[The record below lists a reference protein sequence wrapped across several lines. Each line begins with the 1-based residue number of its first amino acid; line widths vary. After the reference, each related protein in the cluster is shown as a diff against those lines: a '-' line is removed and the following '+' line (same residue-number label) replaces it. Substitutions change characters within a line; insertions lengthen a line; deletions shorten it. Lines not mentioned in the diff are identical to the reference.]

1 MKKNACLGLLLL
13 VTLLTAASTTP
24 LFAHAELKRSDPAAG
39 STLDHSPTD
48 VFLWFSQPLS
58 TGSKISVFDTQF
70 QAVDKGITFIDAS
83 DATLMRAQVNALV
96 PGRYTVN
103 WKAIAVD
110 GHPSSGSYDFIVQES
125 INLTAI
131 LVPIAVGIVILIV
144 VLILV
149 ARRPRAA

>member
-1 MKKNACLGLLLL
+1 MKKNACLGLILLL
-13 VTLLTAASTTP
+13 LAAASTTP

-70 QAVDKGITFIDAS
+70 QAVDKGTTFIDAS
-83 DATLMRAQVNALV
+83 DATLMRVQLNPLV

-103 WKAIAVD
+103 WKTIAVD
-110 GHPSSGSYDFIVQES
+110 GHPTSGSYDFIVQES
-125 INLTAI
+125 INLAMI
-131 LVPIAVGIVILIV
+131 LVPVVVGVVILIV
-144 VLILV
+144 VLVLV
-149 ARRPRAA
+149 ARRRGAA